1 MLVDA
6 QVSSMK
12 TSRSRS
18 SLPWL
23 SRQASRRFKTSG
35 RSCSVAWAVFFAR
48 DLMALEEA
56 ADHAIAK
63 GQALFAQAMTQFLDG
78 DIGRRL
84 EQSHDR
90 RPMGI
95 NPVRLAVSALN
106 SRLRIALLPLA
117 RSPAAYARRAYTKS
131 LGSLPARNA
140 APNTGKHTF
149 AKIHRQRF
157 CHARRPPTP
166 ATSLNHQNA
175 DL

>member
-6 QVSSMK
+6 QASSMK

-35 RSCSVAWAVFFAR
+35 RFCSVRGRSFFAR

-56 ADHAIAK
+56 ADRAIAK

-78 DIGRRL
+78 DFRRRL
-84 EQSHDR
+84 MQSQDR

-95 NPVRLAVSALN
+95 NPVRLAVSALS

-131 LGSLPARNA
+131 LGSPAG
-140 APNTGKHTF
+140 PK
-149 AKIHRQRF
+149 
-157 CHARRPPTP
+157 RRP
-166 ATSLNHQNA
+166 QYG
-175 DL
+175 